1 MKILVSAG
9 EASGDRYAAELVAEL
24 KKRLPQ
30 AEFFG
35 CAGPRLREQG
45 VRAIVETE
53 SLAVVGIFEVVAHIP
68 RIYGEF
74 KKLLRASA
82 EEKPDLAILTDAP
95 DFNLRVAAKLRQQ
108 GVPVVY
114 YVAPQVWA
122 WRSWRVKKLRRLL
135 DLLLCIFPFEEEWFR
150 QRGVNARFVGH
161 PLTQV
166 VEPTLDRAQF
176 LERYQLR
183 DDVPILAL
191 LPGSRRGEAE
201 RHLPAVL
208 GAVDILGSRRELQV
222 VLPASSTTGEAFFRQ
237 RIGGR
242 SVNIVENDTH
252 NALAHCDLALVASG
266 TATVE
271 AALLGAP
278 MVVFYRVTPASWLV
292 GKLLV
297 HVPFYCMVNL
307 LAERLL
313 VPELIQ
319 GDCTAEK
326 LAEEAEKLLSD
337 EALRT
342 RMRADLM
349 EIRQRLEGDRAA
361 SERAAEVVCEKFGL
375 TGGTLWREETQ
386 K

>member
-24 KKRLPQ
+24 RKRLPD

-45 VRAIVETE
+45 VRAVVRTE

-74 KKLLRASA
+74 KKLLRVSA
-82 EEKPDLAILTDAP
+82 AEKPDLAILTDAP
-95 DFNLRVAAKLRQQ
+95 DFNLRVAAKLRKQ
-108 GVPVVY
+108 GVPIVY

-135 DLLLCIFPFEEEWFR
+135 DLLLCIFPFEEAWFNE
-150 QRGVNARFVGH
+150 RGVETVFVGH
-161 PLTQV
+161 PLTAV
-166 VEPTLDRAQF
+166 VEPTLDKAAF
-176 LERYQLR
+176 LHKHGLR
-183 DDVPILAL
+183 DDQPIMAI

-208 GAVDILGSRRELQV
+208 GAVDILGGRRGLQT
-222 VLPASSTTGEAFFRQ
+222 VLPASSTTGKAFFRQ

-242 SVNIVENDTH
+242 SVTIVENDTH

-271 AALLGAP
+271 AALLRAP
-278 MVVFYRVTPASWLV
+278 MVVFYRVTLASWLV

-297 HVPFYCMVNL
+297 HVPFYSMVNL
-307 LAERLL
+307 LAQKRL

-319 GDCTAEK
+319 GDCTAER
-326 LAEEAEKLLSD
+326 LAEEAEKLLSESGRRD
-337 EALRT
+337 E
-342 RMRADLM
+342 MRAELR
-349 EIRQRLEGDRAA
+349 EIQHQLSGDQPAA
-361 SERAAEVVCEKFGL
+361 ERAAEVVCERFGSKSGRL
-375 TGGTLWREETQ
+375 CREETQ
-386 K
+386 Q